1 MRTCLLLFERCCMKL
16 KSTLLSLAVAVAFTM
31 PIDAA
36 QYTVP
41 DGQPPVP
48 GADASIPDTAYQ
60 NYRYGEA
67 LNANASAI
75 ILARK
80 HIYEMLDKQVE
91 ENKRSVEQAERWKK
105 AHDKSMDISSHEST
119 VILLHEGDHR
129 AKMTVPI
136 VVTGSFY
143 KDAHQKNEVSSFAV
157 ESSVIAGLVSSS
169 ESFVD
174 DAVYKSAK
182 QKGTFNYPGIT
193 KGNWSIT
200 DKYLSENTP
209 LMMAAVTFDKQPN
222 HNYVA
227 VLGQINHPITTKVE
241 RTMANFVIPSL
252 QPIDDVDRTS
262 DAVTWGNVTYRL
274 PKGMQLQSEMKEGPH
289 AEGRVYEGSDMR
301 LVVTRGPIQRKD
313 HPMVAYPK
321 RVFNDIIYRSS
332 KLLLQNVPIQSAMV
346 LNNGVPTY
354 IMDQYN
360 PGKLSRILHLI
371 QDDEYSYVMVLSYK
385 DGKTKYNHLKLRN
398 MMEYL
403 EFKNANQLR
412 SKIEKKTKK

>member
-1 MRTCLLLFERCCMKL
+1 MKL

-48 GADASIPDTAYQ
+48 GADSSIPDTAYQ

-67 LNANASAI
+67 LNANASTI

-80 HIYEMLDKQVE
+80 HIYEMLDKQVK
-91 ENKRSVEQAERWKK
+91 ENKRSAENAERWKK
-105 AHDKSMDISSHEST
+105 SHDTYMDISSHEST

-136 VVTGSFY
+136 VVTRSFY
-143 KDAHQKNEVSSFAV
+143 KEAHKKNEASSFAA
-157 ESSVIAGLVSSS
+157 ESSVVAGLVSSS

-174 DAVYKSAK
+174 DGAYKSAK
-182 QKGTFNYPGIT
+182 QKGAFNYPGIT
-193 KGNWSIT
+193 KGYWSVT
-200 DKYLSENTP
+200 DTYSSDNTP

-227 VLGQINHPITTKVE
+227 VLGHKNHPITNQLE
-241 RTMANFVIPSL
+241 RAMANFVIPSL

-274 PKGMQLQSEMKEGPH
+274 PKGLKLKSETNNGPSLQ
-289 AEGRVYEGSDMR
+289 GRVYVGPGMD
-301 LVVTRGPIQRKD
+301 LVVTRGPVTSKSN
-313 HPMVAYPK
+313 PMLTYPNRILK
-321 RVFNDIIYRSS
+321 NFIHNPSI
-332 KLLLQNVPIQSAMV
+332 LLLQNVPIQSAMI

-354 IMDQYN
+354 LIDQYN
-360 PGKLSRILHLI
+360 PGKQSRIFHLI
-371 QDDEYSYVMVLSYK
+371 QDDEYDYFMVLSYNDEK
-385 DGKTKYNHLKLRN
+385 AKYNHMELRN

-403 EFKNANQLR
+403 DFKNAKELR
-412 SKIEKKTKK
+412 SKTEIKTKK

>member
-1 MRTCLLLFERCCMKL
+1 MKL
-16 KSTLLSLAVAVAFTM
+16 KSTLLSFAVAVAFTM

-41 DGQPPVP
+41 EGQPPVP
-48 GADASIPDTAYQ
+48 GADSSIPDTAYQ

-67 LNANASAI
+67 LNANASTI

-80 HIYEMLDKQVE
+80 HIYEMLDKQVK
-91 ENKRSVEQAERWKK
+91 ENKRSAENAERWKK
-105 AHDKSMDISSHEST
+105 SHDTYMDISSHEST
-119 VILLHEGDHR
+119 VILLHEGEHR

-136 VVTGSFY
+136 VVTRSFY
-143 KDAHQKNEVSSFAV
+143 KEAHKKNEASSFAA
-157 ESSVIAGLVSSS
+157 ESSVVAGLVSSS

-174 DAVYKSAK
+174 DGAYKSAK
-182 QKGTFNYPGIT
+182 QKGAFNYSGIT
-193 KGNWSIT
+193 KGYWSIT
-200 DKYLSENTP
+200 DKYYGENTP
-209 LMMAAVTFDKQPN
+209 LMLAAVTFDKQPN

-227 VLGQINHPITTKVE
+227 ALGHINHPITTKVE
-241 RTMANFVIPSL
+241 STMANFVIPSL
-252 QPIDDVDRTS
+252 QPIDDVDGTS

-289 AEGRVYEGSDMR
+289 AEGRVYVGPDMR
-301 LVVTRGPIQRKD
+301 LVVTRGLIQRKD

-321 RVFNDIIYRSS
+321 RVFKDLIYRSS

-371 QDDEYSYVMVLSYK
+371 QDNEYSYVMVLSYK
-385 DGKTKYNHLKLRN
+385 DDKAKYKHIELRN

-403 EFKNANQLR
+403 DFKNANQLR
-412 SKIEKKTKK
+412 SKIEKKLKK

>member
-1 MRTCLLLFERCCMKL
+1 M
-16 KSTLLSLAVAVAFTM
+16 AVAFTM

-41 DGQPPVP
+41 EGQPPVP

-75 ILARK
+75 ILAHK

-91 ENKRSVEQAERWKK
+91 ENKRSIEEAERWKK

-119 VILLHEGDHR
+119 VILLHEGEHR

-136 VVTGSFY
+136 GVTGSFY
-143 KDAHQKNEVSSFAV
+143 EESHKKDGIASFAG
-157 ESSVIAGLVSSS
+157 ENSAITGLVSSS

-174 DAVYKSAK
+174 DVAYKSAK
-182 QKGTFNYPGIT
+182 QKGAFNYPGIT
-193 KGNWSIT
+193 KGYWSIT
-200 DKYLSENTP
+200 DKYYGENTP
-209 LMMAAVTFDKQPN
+209 LMLAAVTFDKQPN

-227 VLGQINHPITTKVE
+227 ALGHINHPITTKVE
-241 RTMANFVIPSL
+241 STMANFVIPSL

-262 DAVTWGNVTYRL
+262 DAVTWGNITYRL

-289 AEGRVYEGSDMR
+289 AEGRVYVGPDMR

-321 RVFNDIIYRSS
+321 RVFNDILYRSS

-346 LNNGVPTY
+346 LNNGIPTY
-354 IMDQYN
+354 IMDQYK

-371 QDDEYSYVMVLSYK
+371 QDNEYSYVMVLTYK
-385 DGKTKYNHLKLRN
+385 DDKAKYNHLELRN

-403 EFKNANQLR
+403 DFKNANELR
-412 SKIEKKTKK
+412 SKIEKKLKK

>member
-1 MRTCLLLFERCCMKL
+1 MKL
-16 KSTLLSLAVAVAFTM
+16 KSILLSLAVAVAFTM

-41 DGQPPVP
+41 EGQPPVP
-48 GADASIPDTAYQ
+48 GADSSIPDNAYQ

-80 HIYEMLDKQVE
+80 HIYEMLDKQVQ
-91 ENKRSVEQAERWKK
+91 ENKRNVEDAERWKK

-119 VILLHEGDHR
+119 VILLHEGEHR

-136 VVTGSFY
+136 GVTGSFY
-143 KDAHQKNEVSSFAV
+143 KESHKKDGIASFAG
-157 ESSVIAGLVSSS
+157 ENSAITGLVSFS

-174 DAVYKSAK
+174 DAAYKSAK
-182 QKGTFNYPGIT
+182 QKGAFNYPGIT
-193 KGNWSIT
+193 KGYWSIT
-200 DKYLSENTP
+200 DKYYGENTP
-209 LMMAAVTFDKQPN
+209 LMLAAVTFDKQPN

-227 VLGQINHPITTKVE
+227 ALGHINHPITTKVE
-241 RTMANFVIPSL
+241 STMANFVIPSL
-252 QPIDDVDRTS
+252 QPIDDVDGTS

-289 AEGRVYEGSDMR
+289 AEGRVYVGPDMR
-301 LVVTRGPIQRKD
+301 LVVTRGPIQIKD

-321 RVFNDIIYRSS
+321 RVFKDLIYRSS

-371 QDDEYSYVMVLSYK
+371 QDNEYSYVMVLSYK

-403 EFKNANQLR
+403 DFKNANQLR
-412 SKIEKKTKK
+412 SKIEKKLKK

>member
-1 MRTCLLLFERCCMKL
+1 MKL
-16 KSTLLSLAVAVAFTM
+16 KSFLLSLAVAVAFTM

-48 GADASIPDTAYQ
+48 GADSSIPDTAYQ

-67 LNANASAI
+67 LNANASTI

-80 HIYEMLDKQVE
+80 HIYEMLDKQVK
-91 ENKRSVEQAERWKK
+91 ENKRSAENAERWKK
-105 AHDKSMDISSHEST
+105 SHDTYMDISSHEST

-136 VVTGSFY
+136 VVTRSFY
-143 KDAHQKNEVSSFAV
+143 KEAHKKNEASSFAA
-157 ESSVIAGLVSSS
+157 ESSVVAGLVSSS

-174 DAVYKSAK
+174 DGAYKSAK
-182 QKGTFNYPGIT
+182 QKGAFNYPGIT
-193 KGNWSIT
+193 KGYWSVT
-200 DKYLSENTP
+200 DTYSSDNTP

-227 VLGQINHPITTKVE
+227 VLGHKNHPITNQLE
-241 RTMANFVIPSL
+241 RAMANFVIPSL

-274 PKGMQLQSEMKEGPH
+274 PKGLKLKSETNNGPSLQ
-289 AEGRVYEGSDMR
+289 GRVYVGPGMD
-301 LVVTRGPIQRKD
+301 LVVTRGPVTSKSN
-313 HPMVAYPK
+313 PMLTYPNRILK
-321 RVFNDIIYRSS
+321 NFIHNPST
-332 KLLLQNVPIQSAMV
+332 LLLQNVPIQSAMI

-354 IMDQYN
+354 LIDQYN
-360 PGKLSRILHLI
+360 PGKQSRIFHLI
-371 QDDEYSYVMVLSYK
+371 QDDEYDYFMVLSYNDEK
-385 DGKTKYNHLKLRN
+385 AKYNHMELRN

-403 EFKNANQLR
+403 DFKNAKELR
-412 SKIEKKTKK
+412 SKTEIKTKK

>member
-1 MRTCLLLFERCCMKL
+1 MKL

-48 GADASIPDTAYQ
+48 GADASIPDNAYQ

-91 ENKRSVEQAERWKK
+91 ENKRSIEEAERWKK

-119 VILLHEGDHR
+119 VILLHEGEHR

-136 VVTGSFY
+136 VVTRSFY
-143 KDAHQKNEVSSFAV
+143 KDAHQKNEVSSFAA
-157 ESSVIAGLVSSS
+157 ESSVVAGLVSSS

-182 QKGTFNYPGIT
+182 QKGAFNYPGIT

-227 VLGQINHPITTKVE
+227 VLGHINHPITTKVE
-241 RTMANFVIPSL
+241 RAMANFVIPSL
-252 QPIDDVDRTS
+252 QPIDDVDHTS

-274 PKGMQLQSEMKEGPH
+274 PKGMQLQSEMKEGLH
-289 AEGRVYEGSDMR
+289 TEGRVYEGPKMR

-321 RVFNDIIYRSS
+321 RVFNDILYRSS

-346 LNNGVPTY
+346 LNNGIPTY

-371 QDDEYSYVMVLSYK
+371 QDDEYSCVMVLTYK
-385 DGKTKYNHLKLRN
+385 DDKAKYNHLELRN

-403 EFKNANQLR
+403 DFKNANELR

>member
-1 MRTCLLLFERCCMKL
+1 MKL

-41 DGQPPVP
+41 EGQPPVP
-48 GADASIPDTAYQ
+48 GADSSIPDTAYQ

-67 LNANASAI
+67 LNANASTI

-80 HIYEMLDKQVE
+80 HIYEMLDKQVK
-91 ENKRSVEQAERWKK
+91 ENKRSAENAERWKK
-105 AHDKSMDISSHEST
+105 SHDTYMDISSHEST

-136 VVTGSFY
+136 VVTRSFY
-143 KDAHQKNEVSSFAV
+143 KEAHKKNEASSFAA
-157 ESSVIAGLVSSS
+157 ESSVVAGLVSSS

-174 DAVYKSAK
+174 DGAYKSAK
-182 QKGTFNYPGIT
+182 QKGAFNYPGIT
-193 KGNWSIT
+193 KGYWSVT
-200 DKYLSENTP
+200 DTYSSDNTP

-227 VLGQINHPITTKVE
+227 VLGHKNHPITNQLE
-241 RTMANFVIPSL
+241 RAMANFVIPSL

-274 PKGMQLQSEMKEGPH
+274 PKGLKLKLETNNGPSLQ
-289 AEGRVYEGSDMR
+289 GRVYVGPGMD
-301 LVVTRGPIQRKD
+301 LVVTRGPVTSKSN
-313 HPMVAYPK
+313 PMLTYPNRILK
-321 RVFNDIIYRSS
+321 NFIHNPST
-332 KLLLQNVPIQSAMV
+332 LLLQNVPIQSAMI

-354 IMDQYN
+354 LIDQYN
-360 PGKLSRILHLI
+360 PGKQSRIFHLI
-371 QDDEYSYVMVLSYK
+371 QDDEYDYFMVLSYNDEK
-385 DGKTKYNHLKLRN
+385 AKYNHMELRN

-403 EFKNANQLR
+403 DFKNAKELR
-412 SKIEKKTKK
+412 SKTEIKTKK

>member
-1 MRTCLLLFERCCMKL
+1 MKL

-41 DGQPPVP
+41 EGQPPVP
-48 GADASIPDTAYQ
+48 GADSSIPDTAYQ

-67 LNANASAI
+67 LNANVSTI

-80 HIYEMLDKQVE
+80 HIYEMLDKQVK
-91 ENKRSVEQAERWKK
+91 ENKRSAENAERWKK
-105 AHDKSMDISSHEST
+105 SHDTYMDISSHEST

-136 VVTGSFY
+136 VVTRSFY
-143 KDAHQKNEVSSFAV
+143 KEAHKKNEASSFAA
-157 ESSVIAGLVSSS
+157 ESSVVAGLVSSS

-174 DAVYKSAK
+174 DGAYKSAK
-182 QKGTFNYPGIT
+182 QKGAFNYPGIT
-193 KGNWSIT
+193 KGYWSVT
-200 DKYLSENTP
+200 DTYSSDNTP

-227 VLGQINHPITTKVE
+227 VLGHKNHPITNQLE
-241 RTMANFVIPSL
+241 RAMANFVIPSL

-274 PKGMQLQSEMKEGPH
+274 PKGLKLKSETNNGPSLQ
-289 AEGRVYEGSDMR
+289 GRVYVGPGMD
-301 LVVTRGPIQRKD
+301 LVVTRGPVTSKSN
-313 HPMVAYPK
+313 PMLTYPNRILK
-321 RVFNDIIYRSS
+321 NFIHNPST
-332 KLLLQNVPIQSAMV
+332 LLLQNVPIQSAMI

-354 IMDQYN
+354 LIDQYN
-360 PGKLSRILHLI
+360 PGKQSRIFHLI
-371 QDDEYSYVMVLSYK
+371 QDDEYDYFMVLSYNDEK
-385 DGKTKYNHLKLRN
+385 AKYNHMELRN

-403 EFKNANQLR
+403 DFKNAKELR
-412 SKIEKKTKK
+412 SKTEIKTKK

>member
-1 MRTCLLLFERCCMKL
+1 MKL
-16 KSTLLSLAVAVAFTM
+16 KSALLSLAVVVAFTM

-41 DGQPPVP
+41 EGQPPVP

-67 LNANASAI
+67 LNANASTI

-80 HIYEMLDKQVE
+80 HIYEMLDKQVK
-91 ENKRSVEQAERWKK
+91 ENKRSAENAERWKK
-105 AHDKSMDISSHEST
+105 SHDTYMDISSHEST

-136 VVTGSFY
+136 VVTRSFY
-143 KDAHQKNEVSSFAV
+143 KEAHKKNEASSFAA
-157 ESSVIAGLVSSS
+157 ESSVVAGLVSSS

-174 DAVYKSAK
+174 DGAYKSAK
-182 QKGTFNYPGIT
+182 QKGAFNYPGIT
-193 KGNWSIT
+193 KGYWSVT
-200 DKYLSENTP
+200 DTYSSDNTP

-227 VLGQINHPITTKVE
+227 VLGHKNHPITNQLE
-241 RTMANFVIPSL
+241 RAMANFVIPSL

-274 PKGMQLQSEMKEGPH
+274 PKGLKLKSETNNGPSLQ
-289 AEGRVYEGSDMR
+289 GRVYVGPGMD
-301 LVVTRGPIQRKD
+301 LVVTRGPVTSKSN
-313 HPMVAYPK
+313 PMLTYPNRILK
-321 RVFNDIIYRSS
+321 NFIHNPST
-332 KLLLQNVPIQSAMV
+332 LLLQNVPIQSAMI

-354 IMDQYN
+354 LIDQYN
-360 PGKLSRILHLI
+360 PGKQSRIFHLI
-371 QDDEYSYVMVLSYK
+371 QDDEYDYFMVLSYNDEK
-385 DGKTKYNHLKLRN
+385 AKYNHMELRN

-403 EFKNANQLR
+403 DFKNAKELR
-412 SKIEKKTKK
+412 SKTEIKTKK

>member
-1 MRTCLLLFERCCMKL
+1 MKL
-16 KSTLLSLAVAVAFTM
+16 KSILLSLAVAVAFTM

-41 DGQPPVP
+41 EGQPPVP

-67 LNANASAI
+67 LNANASTI

-80 HIYEMLDKQVE
+80 HIYEMLDKQVK
-91 ENKRSVEQAERWKK
+91 ENKRSAENAERWKK
-105 AHDKSMDISSHEST
+105 SHDTYMDISSHEST

-136 VVTGSFY
+136 VVTRSFY
-143 KDAHQKNEVSSFAV
+143 KEAHKKNEASSFAA
-157 ESSVIAGLVSSS
+157 ESSVVAGLVSSS

-174 DAVYKSAK
+174 DGAYKSAK
-182 QKGTFNYPGIT
+182 QKGAFNYPGIT
-193 KGNWSIT
+193 KGYWSVT
-200 DKYLSENTP
+200 DTYSSDNTP

-227 VLGQINHPITTKVE
+227 VLGHKNHPITNQLE
-241 RTMANFVIPSL
+241 RAMANFVIPSL

-274 PKGMQLQSEMKEGPH
+274 PKGLKLKSETNNGPSLQ
-289 AEGRVYEGSDMR
+289 GRVYVGPGMD
-301 LVVTRGPIQRKD
+301 LVVTRGPVTSKSN
-313 HPMVAYPK
+313 PMLTYPNRILK
-321 RVFNDIIYRSS
+321 NFIHNPST
-332 KLLLQNVPIQSAMV
+332 LLLQNVPIQSAMI

-354 IMDQYN
+354 LIDQYN
-360 PGKLSRILHLI
+360 PGKQSRIFHLI
-371 QDDEYSYVMVLSYK
+371 QDDEYDYFMVLSYNDEK
-385 DGKTKYNHLKLRN
+385 AKYNHMELRN

-403 EFKNANQLR
+403 DFKNAKELR
-412 SKIEKKTKK
+412 SKTEIKTKK

>member
-1 MRTCLLLFERCCMKL
+1 MKL

-41 DGQPPVP
+41 EGQPSVP

-67 LNANASAI
+67 LNANASTI

-80 HIYEMLDKQVE
+80 HIYEMLDKQVK
-91 ENKRSVEQAERWKK
+91 ENKRSAENAERWKK
-105 AHDKSMDISSHEST
+105 SHDTYMDISSHEST

-136 VVTGSFY
+136 VVTRSFY
-143 KDAHQKNEVSSFAV
+143 KEAHKKNEASSFAA
-157 ESSVIAGLVSSS
+157 ESSVVAGLVSSS

-174 DAVYKSAK
+174 DGAYKSAK
-182 QKGTFNYPGIT
+182 QKGAFNYPGIT
-193 KGNWSIT
+193 KGYWSVT
-200 DKYLSENTP
+200 DTYSSDNTP

-227 VLGQINHPITTKVE
+227 VLGHKNHPITNQLE
-241 RTMANFVIPSL
+241 RAMANFVIPSL

-274 PKGMQLQSEMKEGPH
+274 PKGLKLKSETNNGPSLQ
-289 AEGRVYEGSDMR
+289 GRVYVGPGMD
-301 LVVTRGPIQRKD
+301 LVVTRGPVTSKSN
-313 HPMVAYPK
+313 PMLTYPNRILK
-321 RVFNDIIYRSS
+321 NFIHNPST
-332 KLLLQNVPIQSAMV
+332 LLLQNVPIQSAMI

-354 IMDQYN
+354 LIDQYN
-360 PGKLSRILHLI
+360 PGKQSRIFHLI
-371 QDDEYSYVMVLSYK
+371 QDDEYDYFMVLSYNDEK
-385 DGKTKYNHLKLRN
+385 AKYNHMELRN

-403 EFKNANQLR
+403 DFKNAKELR
-412 SKIEKKTKK
+412 SKTEIKTKK

>member
-1 MRTCLLLFERCCMKL
+1 MKL

-41 DGQPPVP
+41 EGQPPVP
-48 GADASIPDTAYQ
+48 GADSRIPDNAYQ

-67 LNANASAI
+67 LNANASTI

-80 HIYEMLDKQVE
+80 HIYEMLDKQVK
-91 ENKRSVEQAERWKK
+91 ENKRSAENAERWKK
-105 AHDKSMDISSHEST
+105 SHDTYMDISSHEST

-136 VVTGSFY
+136 VVTRSFY
-143 KDAHQKNEVSSFAV
+143 KEAHKKNEASSFAA
-157 ESSVIAGLVSSS
+157 ESSVVAGLVSSS

-174 DAVYKSAK
+174 DGAYKSAK
-182 QKGTFNYPGIT
+182 QKGAFNYPGIT
-193 KGNWSIT
+193 KGYWSVT
-200 DKYLSENTP
+200 DTYSSDNTP

-227 VLGQINHPITTKVE
+227 VLGHKNHPITNQLE
-241 RTMANFVIPSL
+241 RAMANFVIPSL

-274 PKGMQLQSEMKEGPH
+274 PKGLKLKSETNNGPSLQ
-289 AEGRVYEGSDMR
+289 GRVYVGPGMD
-301 LVVTRGPIQRKD
+301 LVVTRGPVTSKSN
-313 HPMVAYPK
+313 PMLTYPNRILK
-321 RVFNDIIYRSS
+321 NFIHNPST
-332 KLLLQNVPIQSAMV
+332 LLLQNVPIQSAMI

-354 IMDQYN
+354 LIDQYN
-360 PGKLSRILHLI
+360 PGKQSRIFHLI
-371 QDDEYSYVMVLSYK
+371 QDDEYDYFMVLSYNDEK
-385 DGKTKYNHLKLRN
+385 AKYNHMELRN

-403 EFKNANQLR
+403 DFKNAKELR
-412 SKIEKKTKK
+412 SKTEIKTKK

>member
-1 MRTCLLLFERCCMKL
+1 MKL

-41 DGQPPVP
+41 EGQPPVP

-60 NYRYGEA
+60 NYRYDTA

-241 RTMANFVIPSL
+241 STMANFVIPSL

-274 PKGMQLQSEMKEGPH
+274 PKGVQLQSEMKEGPH

-385 DGKTKYNHLKLRN
+385 DDKTKYNHLKLRN

-403 EFKNANQLR
+403 DFKNANQLR
-412 SKIEKKTKK
+412 SKIEKKLKK

>member
-1 MRTCLLLFERCCMKL
+1 MKL

-41 DGQPPVP
+41 EGQPPVP
-48 GADASIPDTAYQ
+48 GADSSIPDTAYQ

-67 LNANASAI
+67 LNANASTI

-80 HIYEMLDKQVE
+80 HIYEMLDKQVK
-91 ENKRSVEQAERWKK
+91 ENKRSAENAERWKK
-105 AHDKSMDISSHEST
+105 SHDTYMDISSHEST

-157 ESSVIAGLVSSS
+157 ESSVIIGLVSSS

-174 DAVYKSAK
+174 DTVYKSAK
-182 QKGTFNYPGIT
+182 QKGAFNYSGIT

-200 DKYLSENTP
+200 DKYFSENTP

-227 VLGQINHPITTKVE
+227 VLGHINHPITTKVE
-241 RTMANFVIPSL
+241 STMANFVIPSL

-274 PKGMQLQSEMKEGPH
+274 PKGLKLKSETNNGPSLQ
-289 AEGRVYEGSDMR
+289 GRVYVGPGMD
-301 LVVTRGPIQRKD
+301 LVVTRGPVTSKSN
-313 HPMVAYPK
+313 PMLTYPNRILK
-321 RVFNDIIYRSS
+321 NFIHNPST
-332 KLLLQNVPIQSAMV
+332 LLLQNVPIQSAMI

-354 IMDQYN
+354 LIDQYN
-360 PGKLSRILHLI
+360 PGKQSRIFHLI
-371 QDDEYSYVMVLSYK
+371 QDDEYDYFMVLSYNDEK
-385 DGKTKYNHLKLRN
+385 AKYNHMELRN

-403 EFKNANQLR
+403 DFKNAKELR
-412 SKIEKKTKK
+412 SKTEIKTKK

>member
-1 MRTCLLLFERCCMKL
+1 MKL

-48 GADASIPDTAYQ
+48 GADSSIPDNAYQ

-67 LNANASAI
+67 LNANASTI

-80 HIYEMLDKQVE
+80 HIYEMLDKQVK
-91 ENKRSVEQAERWKK
+91 ENKRSAENAERWKK
-105 AHDKSMDISSHEST
+105 SHDTYMDISSHEST

-136 VVTGSFY
+136 VVTRSFY
-143 KDAHQKNEVSSFAV
+143 KEAHKKNEASSFAA
-157 ESSVIAGLVSSS
+157 ESSVVAGLVSSS

-174 DAVYKSAK
+174 DGAYKSAK
-182 QKGTFNYPGIT
+182 QKGAFNYPGIT
-193 KGNWSIT
+193 KGYWSVT
-200 DKYLSENTP
+200 DTYSSDNTP

-227 VLGQINHPITTKVE
+227 VLGHKNHPITNQLE
-241 RTMANFVIPSL
+241 RAMANFVIPSL

-274 PKGMQLQSEMKEGPH
+274 PKGLKLKSETNNGPSLQ
-289 AEGRVYEGSDMR
+289 GRVYVGPGMD
-301 LVVTRGPIQRKD
+301 LVVTRGPVTSKSN
-313 HPMVAYPK
+313 PMLTYPNRILK
-321 RVFNDIIYRSS
+321 NFIHNPST
-332 KLLLQNVPIQSAMV
+332 LLLQNVPIQSAMI

-354 IMDQYN
+354 LIDQYN
-360 PGKLSRILHLI
+360 PGKQSRIFHLI
-371 QDDEYSYVMVLSYK
+371 QDDEYDYFMVLSYNDEK
-385 DGKTKYNHLKLRN
+385 AKYNHMELRN

-403 EFKNANQLR
+403 DFKNAKELR
-412 SKIEKKTKK
+412 SKTEIKTKK

>member
-1 MRTCLLLFERCCMKL
+1 MKL
-16 KSTLLSLAVAVAFTM
+16 KSILLSLAVAVAFTM

-41 DGQPPVP
+41 EGQPPVP
-48 GADASIPDTAYQ
+48 GADSSIPDTAYQ

-67 LNANASAI
+67 LNANASTI

-80 HIYEMLDKQVE
+80 HIYEMLDKQVK
-91 ENKRSVEQAERWKK
+91 ENKRSAENAERWKK
-105 AHDKSMDISSHEST
+105 SHDTYMDISSHEST

-136 VVTGSFY
+136 VVTRSFY
-143 KDAHQKNEVSSFAV
+143 KEAHKKNEASSFAA
-157 ESSVIAGLVSSS
+157 ESSVVAGLVSSS

-174 DAVYKSAK
+174 DGAYKSAK
-182 QKGTFNYPGIT
+182 QKGAFNYPGIT
-193 KGNWSIT
+193 KGYWSVT
-200 DKYLSENTP
+200 DTYSSDNTP

-227 VLGQINHPITTKVE
+227 VLGHKNHPITNQLE
-241 RTMANFVIPSL
+241 RAMANFVIPSL

-274 PKGMQLQSEMKEGPH
+274 PKGLKLKSETNNGPSLQ
-289 AEGRVYEGSDMR
+289 GRVYVGPGMD
-301 LVVTRGPIQRKD
+301 LVVTRGPVTSKSN
-313 HPMVAYPK
+313 PMLTYPNRILK
-321 RVFNDIIYRSS
+321 NFIHNPST
-332 KLLLQNVPIQSAMV
+332 LLLQSVPIQSAMI

-354 IMDQYN
+354 LIDQYN
-360 PGKLSRILHLI
+360 PGKQSRIFHLI
-371 QDDEYSYVMVLSYK
+371 QDDEYDYFMVLSYNDEK
-385 DGKTKYNHLKLRN
+385 AKYNHMELRN

-403 EFKNANQLR
+403 DFKDAKELR
-412 SKIEKKTKK
+412 SKTEIKTKK

>member
-1 MRTCLLLFERCCMKL
+1 MKL

-48 GADASIPDTAYQ
+48 GADSSIPDTAYQ

-67 LNANASAI
+67 LNANASTI

-80 HIYEMLDKQVE
+80 HIYEMLDKQVK
-91 ENKRSVEQAERWKK
+91 ENKRSAENAERWKK
-105 AHDKSMDISSHEST
+105 SHDTYMDISSHEST

-136 VVTGSFY
+136 VVTRSFY
-143 KDAHQKNEVSSFAV
+143 KEAHKKNEASSFAD
-157 ESSVIAGLVSSS
+157 ESSVVAGLVSSS

-174 DAVYKSAK
+174 DGAYKSAK
-182 QKGTFNYPGIT
+182 QKGAFNYPGIT
-193 KGNWSIT
+193 KGYWSVT
-200 DKYLSENTP
+200 DTYSSDNTP

-227 VLGQINHPITTKVE
+227 VLGHKNHPITNQLE
-241 RTMANFVIPSL
+241 RAMANFVIPSL

-274 PKGMQLQSEMKEGPH
+274 PKGLKLKSETNNGPSLQ
-289 AEGRVYEGSDMR
+289 GRVYVGPGMD
-301 LVVTRGPIQRKD
+301 LVVTRGPVTSKSN
-313 HPMVAYPK
+313 PMLTYPNRILK
-321 RVFNDIIYRSS
+321 NFIHNPST
-332 KLLLQNVPIQSAMV
+332 LLLQNVPIQSAMI

-354 IMDQYN
+354 LIDQYN
-360 PGKLSRILHLI
+360 PGKQSRIFHLI
-371 QDDEYSYVMVLSYK
+371 QDDEYDYFMVLSYNDEK
-385 DGKTKYNHLKLRN
+385 AKYNHMELRN

-403 EFKNANQLR
+403 DFKNAKELR
-412 SKIEKKTKK
+412 SKTEIKTKK

>member
-1 MRTCLLLFERCCMKL
+1 MKL
-16 KSTLLSLAVAVAFTM
+16 KSILLSLAVAVAFTM

-41 DGQPPVP
+41 EGQPPVP
-48 GADASIPDTAYQ
+48 GADSSIPDNAYQ

-67 LNANASAI
+67 LNANASTI

-80 HIYEMLDKQVE
+80 HIYEMLDKQVK
-91 ENKRSVEQAERWKK
+91 ENKRSAENAERWKK
-105 AHDKSMDISSHEST
+105 SHDTYMDRSSHEST

-136 VVTGSFY
+136 VVTRSFY
-143 KDAHQKNEVSSFAV
+143 KEAHKKNEVSSFAA
-157 ESSVIAGLVSSS
+157 ESSVVAGLVSSS

-174 DAVYKSAK
+174 DGAYKSAK
-182 QKGTFNYPGIT
+182 QKGAFNYPGIT
-193 KGNWSIT
+193 KGYWSVT
-200 DKYLSENTP
+200 DTYSSDNTP

-227 VLGQINHPITTKVE
+227 VLGHKNHPITNKVE

-252 QPIDDVDRTS
+252 QPIDNLDHIS

-274 PKGMQLQSEMKEGPH
+274 PKGLQLKSEPKDGPNT
-289 AEGRVYEGSDMR
+289 EGRVYVGPSMI
-301 LVVTRGPIQRKD
+301 LVVTRAPITSKD
-313 HPMVAYPK
+313 NPMVAYPK
-321 RVFNDIIYRSS
+321 RVFKHFIHKPS

-403 EFKNANQLR
+403 DFKNANQLR
-412 SKIEKKTKK
+412 IKIEKKLKK

>member
-1 MRTCLLLFERCCMKL
+1 MKL

-41 DGQPPVP
+41 EGQPPVP
-48 GADASIPDTAYQ
+48 GADSSIPDNAYQ

-67 LNANASAI
+67 LNANASTI

-80 HIYEMLDKQVE
+80 HIYEMLDKQVK
-91 ENKRSVEQAERWKK
+91 ENKRSAENAERWKK
-105 AHDKSMDISSHEST
+105 SHDTYMDISSHEST

-136 VVTGSFY
+136 VVTRSFY
-143 KDAHQKNEVSSFAV
+143 KEAHKKNEASSFAA
-157 ESSVIAGLVSSS
+157 ESSVVAGLVSSS

-174 DAVYKSAK
+174 DGAYKSAK
-182 QKGTFNYPGIT
+182 QKGAFNYPGIT
-193 KGNWSIT
+193 KGYWSVT
-200 DKYLSENTP
+200 DTYSSDNTP

-227 VLGQINHPITTKVE
+227 VLGHKNHPITNQLE
-241 RTMANFVIPSL
+241 RAMANFVIPSL

-274 PKGMQLQSEMKEGPH
+274 PKGLKLKLETNNGPSLQ
-289 AEGRVYEGSDMR
+289 GRVYVGPGMD
-301 LVVTRGPIQRKD
+301 LVVTRGPVTSKSN
-313 HPMVAYPK
+313 PMLTYPNRILK
-321 RVFNDIIYRSS
+321 NFIHNPST
-332 KLLLQNVPIQSAMV
+332 LLLQNVPIQSAMI

-354 IMDQYN
+354 LIDQYN
-360 PGKLSRILHLI
+360 PGKQSRIFHLI
-371 QDDEYSYVMVLSYK
+371 QDDEYDYFMVLSYNDEK
-385 DGKTKYNHLKLRN
+385 AKYNHMELRN

-403 EFKNANQLR
+403 DFKNAKELR
-412 SKIEKKTKK
+412 SKTEIKTKK

>member
-1 MRTCLLLFERCCMKL
+1 M
-16 KSTLLSLAVAVAFTM
+16 SLAVAVAFTM

-41 DGQPPVP
+41 EGQPPVP
-48 GADASIPDTAYQ
+48 GADSSIPDTAYQ

-67 LNANASAI
+67 LNANASTI

-80 HIYEMLDKQVE
+80 HIYEMLDKQVK
-91 ENKRSVEQAERWKK
+91 ENKRSAENAERWKK
-105 AHDKSMDISSHEST
+105 SHDTYMDISSHEST

-136 VVTGSFY
+136 VVTRSFY
-143 KDAHQKNEVSSFAV
+143 KEAHKKNEASSFAA
-157 ESSVIAGLVSSS
+157 ESSVVAGLVSSS

-174 DAVYKSAK
+174 DGAYKSAK
-182 QKGTFNYPGIT
+182 QKGAFNYPGIT
-193 KGNWSIT
+193 KGYWSVT
-200 DKYLSENTP
+200 DTYSSDNTP

-227 VLGQINHPITTKVE
+227 VLGHKNHPITNQLE
-241 RTMANFVIPSL
+241 RAMANFVIPSL

-262 DAVTWGNVTYRL
+262 DAVTWGNITYRL

-289 AEGRVYEGSDMR
+289 VEGRVYEGPDMR

-385 DGKTKYNHLKLRN
+385 DGKTKYNHLELRN

-403 EFKNANQLR
+403 DFKNANQLR
-412 SKIEKKTKK
+412 SKIEKKLKK

>member
-1 MRTCLLLFERCCMKL
+1 MKL

-41 DGQPPVP
+41 EGQPPVP
-48 GADASIPDTAYQ
+48 GADSSIPDTAYQ

-67 LNANASAI
+67 LNANASTI

-80 HIYEMLDKQVE
+80 HIYEMLDKQVK
-91 ENKRSVEQAERWKK
+91 ENKRSAENAERWKK
-105 AHDKSMDISSHEST
+105 SHDTYMDISSHEST

-136 VVTGSFY
+136 VVTRSFY
-143 KDAHQKNEVSSFAV
+143 KEAHKKNEASSFAA
-157 ESSVIAGLVSSS
+157 ESSVVAGLVSSS

-174 DAVYKSAK
+174 DGAYKSAK
-182 QKGTFNYPGIT
+182 QKGAFNYPGIT
-193 KGNWSIT
+193 KGYWSVT
-200 DKYLSENTP
+200 DTYSSDNTP

-227 VLGQINHPITTKVE
+227 VLGHKNHPITNQLE
-241 RTMANFVIPSL
+241 RAMANFVIPSL

-274 PKGMQLQSEMKEGPH
+274 PKGLKLKSETNNGPSLQ
-289 AEGRVYEGSDMR
+289 GRVYVGPGMD
-301 LVVTRGPIQRKD
+301 LVVTRGPVTSKSN
-313 HPMVAYPK
+313 PMLIYPNRILK
-321 RVFNDIIYRSS
+321 NFIHNPST
-332 KLLLQNVPIQSAMV
+332 LLLQNVPIQSAMI

-354 IMDQYN
+354 LIDQYN
-360 PGKLSRILHLI
+360 PGKQSRIFHLI
-371 QDDEYSYVMVLSYK
+371 QDDEYDYFMVLSYNDEK
-385 DGKTKYNHLKLRN
+385 AKYNHMELRN

-403 EFKNANQLR
+403 DFKNAKELR
-412 SKIEKKTKK
+412 SKTEIKTKK

>member
-1 MRTCLLLFERCCMKL
+1 MKL
-16 KSTLLSLAVAVAFTM
+16 KSTLLSLAVTVAFTM

-41 DGQPPVP
+41 EGQPPVP

-67 LNANASAI
+67 LNANASTI

-80 HIYEMLDKQVE
+80 HIYEMLDKQVK
-91 ENKRSVEQAERWKK
+91 ENKRSAENAERWKK
-105 AHDKSMDISSHEST
+105 SHDTYMDISSHEST

-136 VVTGSFY
+136 VVTRSFY
-143 KDAHQKNEVSSFAV
+143 KEAHKKNEASSFAA
-157 ESSVIAGLVSSS
+157 ESSVVAGLVSSS

-174 DAVYKSAK
+174 DGAYKSAK
-182 QKGTFNYPGIT
+182 QKGAFNYPGIT
-193 KGNWSIT
+193 KGYWSVT
-200 DKYLSENTP
+200 DTYSSDNTP

-227 VLGQINHPITTKVE
+227 VLGHKNHPITNQLE
-241 RTMANFVIPSL
+241 RAMANFVIPSL

-274 PKGMQLQSEMKEGPH
+274 PKGLKLKSETNNGPSLQ
-289 AEGRVYEGSDMR
+289 GRVYVGPGMD
-301 LVVTRGPIQRKD
+301 LVVTRGPVTSKSN
-313 HPMVAYPK
+313 PMLTYPNRILK
-321 RVFNDIIYRSS
+321 NFIHNPST
-332 KLLLQNVPIQSAMV
+332 LLLQNVPIQSAMI

-354 IMDQYN
+354 LIDQYN
-360 PGKLSRILHLI
+360 PGKQSRIFHLI
-371 QDDEYSYVMVLSYK
+371 QDDEYDYFMVLSYNDEK
-385 DGKTKYNHLKLRN
+385 AKYNHMELRN
-398 MMEYL
+398 MIEYL
-403 EFKNANQLR
+403 DFKNAKELR
-412 SKIEKKTKK
+412 SKTEIKTKK

>member
-1 MRTCLLLFERCCMKL
+1 MKL

-41 DGQPPVP
+41 QGQPPVP
-48 GADASIPDTAYQ
+48 GADSSIPDTAYQ

-67 LNANASAI
+67 LNANASTI

-80 HIYEMLDKQVE
+80 HIYEMLDKQVK
-91 ENKRSVEQAERWKK
+91 ENKRSAENAERWKK
-105 AHDKSMDISSHEST
+105 SHDTYMDISSHEST

-136 VVTGSFY
+136 VVTRSFY
-143 KDAHQKNEVSSFAV
+143 KEAHKKNEASSFAA
-157 ESSVIAGLVSSS
+157 ESSVVAGLVSSS

-174 DAVYKSAK
+174 DGAYKSAK
-182 QKGTFNYPGIT
+182 QKGAFNYPGIT
-193 KGNWSIT
+193 KGYWSVT
-200 DKYLSENTP
+200 DTYSSDNTP

-227 VLGQINHPITTKVE
+227 VLGHKNHPITNQLE
-241 RTMANFVIPSL
+241 RAMANFVIPSL

-274 PKGMQLQSEMKEGPH
+274 PKGLKLKSETNNGPSLQ
-289 AEGRVYEGSDMR
+289 GRVYVGPGMD
-301 LVVTRGPIQRKD
+301 LVVTRGPVTSKSN
-313 HPMVAYPK
+313 PMLTYPNRILK
-321 RVFNDIIYRSS
+321 NFIHNPST
-332 KLLLQNVPIQSAMV
+332 LLLQNVPIQSAMI

-354 IMDQYN
+354 LIDQYN
-360 PGKLSRILHLI
+360 PGKQSRIFHLI
-371 QDDEYSYVMVLSYK
+371 QDDEYDYFMVLSYNDEK
-385 DGKTKYNHLKLRN
+385 AKYNHMELRN

-403 EFKNANQLR
+403 DFKNAKELR
-412 SKIEKKTKK
+412 SKTEIKTKK

>member
-1 MRTCLLLFERCCMKL
+1 MKL
-16 KSTLLSLAVAVAFTM
+16 KSILLSLAVTVAFTM

-41 DGQPPVP
+41 EGQPPVP
-48 GADASIPDTAYQ
+48 GADSSIPDTAYQ

-67 LNANASAI
+67 LNANASTI

-80 HIYEMLDKQVE
+80 HIYEMLDKQVK
-91 ENKRSVEQAERWKK
+91 ENKRSAENAERWKK
-105 AHDKSMDISSHEST
+105 SHDTYMDISSHEST

-136 VVTGSFY
+136 VVTRSFY
-143 KDAHQKNEVSSFAV
+143 KEAHKKNEASSFAA
-157 ESSVIAGLVSSS
+157 ESSVVAGLVSSS

-174 DAVYKSAK
+174 DGAYKSAK
-182 QKGTFNYPGIT
+182 QKGAFNYPGIT
-193 KGNWSIT
+193 KGYWSVT
-200 DKYLSENTP
+200 DTYSSDNTP

-227 VLGQINHPITTKVE
+227 VLGHKNHPITNQLE
-241 RTMANFVIPSL
+241 RAMANFVIPSL

-274 PKGMQLQSEMKEGPH
+274 PKGLKLKSETNNGPSLQ
-289 AEGRVYEGSDMR
+289 GRVYVGPGMD
-301 LVVTRGPIQRKD
+301 LVVTRGPVTSKSN
-313 HPMVAYPK
+313 PMLTYPNRILK
-321 RVFNDIIYRSS
+321 NFIHNPST
-332 KLLLQNVPIQSAMV
+332 LLLQNVPIQSAMI

-354 IMDQYN
+354 LIDQYN
-360 PGKLSRILHLI
+360 PGKQSRIFHLI
-371 QDDEYSYVMVLSYK
+371 QDDEYDYFMVLSYNDEK
-385 DGKTKYNHLKLRN
+385 AKYNHMELRN

-403 EFKNANQLR
+403 DFKNAKELR
-412 SKIEKKTKK
+412 SKTEIKTKK

>member
-1 MRTCLLLFERCCMKL
+1 MKL

-41 DGQPPVP
+41 EGQPPVP
-48 GADASIPDTAYQ
+48 GADSSIPDTAYQ

-67 LNANASAI
+67 LNANASTI

-80 HIYEMLDKQVE
+80 HIYEMLDKQVK
-91 ENKRSVEQAERWKK
+91 ENKRSAENAERWKK
-105 AHDKSMDISSHEST
+105 SHDTYMDISSHEST

-136 VVTGSFY
+136 VVTRSFY
-143 KDAHQKNEVSSFAV
+143 KEAHKKNEASSFAA
-157 ESSVIAGLVSSS
+157 ESSVVAGLVSSS

-174 DAVYKSAK
+174 DGAYKSAK
-182 QKGTFNYPGIT
+182 QKGAFNYPGIT
-193 KGNWSIT
+193 KGYWSVT
-200 DKYLSENTP
+200 DTYSSDNTP

-227 VLGQINHPITTKVE
+227 VLGHKNHPITNQLE
-241 RTMANFVIPSL
+241 RAMANFVIPSL

-274 PKGMQLQSEMKEGPH
+274 PKGLKLKSETNNGPSLQ
-289 AEGRVYEGSDMR
+289 GRVYVGPGMD
-301 LVVTRGPIQRKD
+301 LVVTRGPVTSKSN
-313 HPMVAYPK
+313 PMLTYPNRILK
-321 RVFNDIIYRSS
+321 NFIHNPST
-332 KLLLQNVPIQSAMV
+332 LLLQNVPIQSAMI

-354 IMDQYN
+354 LIDQYN
-360 PGKLSRILHLI
+360 PGKQSRIFHLI
-371 QDDEYSYVMVLSYK
+371 QDDEYDYFMVLSYNDEK
-385 DGKTKYNHLKLRN
+385 AKYNHMELRN

-403 EFKNANQLR
+403 DFKNAKELR
-412 SKIEKKTKK
+412 SKTEIKTKK

>member
-1 MRTCLLLFERCCMKL
+1 MKL

-41 DGQPPVP
+41 EGQPPVP

-136 VVTGSFY
+136 VVTRSFY
-143 KDAHQKNEVSSFAV
+143 KEDHKKNEVSSFAA
-157 ESSVIAGLVSSS
+157 ESSVVAGLVSSS

-182 QKGTFNYPGIT
+182 QKGVFNYPGIT

-200 DKYLSENTP
+200 DKYFSENTP

-227 VLGQINHPITTKVE
+227 VLGHINHPITTKVE
-241 RTMANFVIPSL
+241 STMANFVIPSL

-262 DAVTWGNVTYRL
+262 DAVTWGNVAYRL

-289 AEGRVYEGSDMR
+289 VEGRVYEGPDMR

-321 RVFNDIIYRSS
+321 RVFNDLIYRSS

-403 EFKNANQLR
+403 DFKNANQLR
-412 SKIEKKTKK
+412 SKIEKKLKK

>member
-1 MRTCLLLFERCCMKL
+1 MKL
-16 KSTLLSLAVAVAFTM
+16 KSTLLSLAVTVAFTM

-41 DGQPPVP
+41 EGQPPVP

-67 LNANASAI
+67 LNANASTI

-80 HIYEMLDKQVE
+80 HIYEMLDKQVK
-91 ENKRSVEQAERWKK
+91 ENKRSAENAERWKK
-105 AHDKSMDISSHEST
+105 SHDTYMDISSHEST

-136 VVTGSFY
+136 VVTRSFY
-143 KDAHQKNEVSSFAV
+143 KEAHKKNEASSFAA
-157 ESSVIAGLVSSS
+157 ESSVVAGLVSSS

-174 DAVYKSAK
+174 DGAYKSAK
-182 QKGTFNYPGIT
+182 QKGAFNYPGIT
-193 KGNWSIT
+193 KGYWSVT
-200 DKYLSENTP
+200 DTYSSDNTP

-227 VLGQINHPITTKVE
+227 VLGHKNHPITNQLE
-241 RTMANFVIPSL
+241 RAMANFVIPSL

-274 PKGMQLQSEMKEGPH
+274 PKGLKLKSETNNGPSLQ
-289 AEGRVYEGSDMR
+289 GRVYVGPGMD
-301 LVVTRGPIQRKD
+301 LVVTRGPVTSKSN
-313 HPMVAYPK
+313 PMLTYPNRILK
-321 RVFNDIIYRSS
+321 NFIHNPST
-332 KLLLQNVPIQSAMV
+332 LLLQNVPIQSAMI

-354 IMDQYN
+354 LIDQYN
-360 PGKLSRILHLI
+360 PGKQSRIFHLI
-371 QDDEYSYVMVLSYK
+371 QDDEYDYFMVLSYNDEK
-385 DGKTKYNHLKLRN
+385 AKYNHMELRN

-403 EFKNANQLR
+403 DFKNAKELR
-412 SKIEKKTKK
+412 SKTEIKTKK

>member
-1 MRTCLLLFERCCMKL
+1 MKL

-41 DGQPPVP
+41 EGQPPVP
-48 GADASIPDTAYQ
+48 GADSSIPDTAYQ

-67 LNANASAI
+67 LNANASTI

-80 HIYEMLDKQVE
+80 HIYEMLDKQVK
-91 ENKRSVEQAERWKK
+91 ENKRSAENAERWKK
-105 AHDKSMDISSHEST
+105 SHDTYMDISSHEST

-136 VVTGSFY
+136 VVTRSFY
-143 KDAHQKNEVSSFAV
+143 KEAHKKNEASSFAA
-157 ESSVIAGLVSSS
+157 ESSVVAGLVSSS

-174 DAVYKSAK
+174 DGAYKSAK
-182 QKGTFNYPGIT
+182 QKGAFNYPGIT
-193 KGNWSIT
+193 KGYWSVT
-200 DKYLSENTP
+200 DTYSSDNTP

-227 VLGQINHPITTKVE
+227 VLGHKNHPITNQLE
-241 RTMANFVIPSL
+241 RAMANFVIPSL

-274 PKGMQLQSEMKEGPH
+274 PKGLKLKSETNNGPSLQ
-289 AEGRVYEGSDMR
+289 GRVYVGPGMD
-301 LVVTRGPIQRKD
+301 LVVTRGPVTSKSN
-313 HPMVAYPK
+313 PMLTYPNCILK
-321 RVFNDIIYRSS
+321 NFIHNPST
-332 KLLLQNVPIQSAMV
+332 LLLQNVPIQSAMI

-354 IMDQYN
+354 LIDQYN
-360 PGKLSRILHLI
+360 PGKQSRIFHLI
-371 QDDEYSYVMVLSYK
+371 QDDEYDYFMVLSYNDEK
-385 DGKTKYNHLKLRN
+385 AKYNHMELRN

-403 EFKNANQLR
+403 DFKNAKELR
-412 SKIEKKTKK
+412 SKTEIKTKK

>member
-1 MRTCLLLFERCCMKL
+1 MKL

-48 GADASIPDTAYQ
+48 GADSSIPDTAYQ

-67 LNANASAI
+67 LNANASTI

-80 HIYEMLDKQVE
+80 HIYEMLDKQVK
-91 ENKRSVEQAERWKK
+91 ENKRSAENAERWKK
-105 AHDKSMDISSHEST
+105 SHDTYMDISSHEST

-136 VVTGSFY
+136 VVTRSFY
-143 KDAHQKNEVSSFAV
+143 KEAHKKNEASSFAA
-157 ESSVIAGLVSSS
+157 ESSVVAGLVSSS

-174 DAVYKSAK
+174 DGAYKSAK
-182 QKGTFNYPGIT
+182 QKGAFNYPGIT
-193 KGNWSIT
+193 KGYWSVT
-200 DKYLSENTP
+200 DTYSSDNTP

-222 HNYVA
+222 HNYVV
-227 VLGQINHPITTKVE
+227 VLGHKNHPITNQLE
-241 RTMANFVIPSL
+241 RAMANFVIPSL

-274 PKGMQLQSEMKEGPH
+274 PKGLKLKSETNNGPSLQ
-289 AEGRVYEGSDMR
+289 GRVYVGPGMD
-301 LVVTRGPIQRKD
+301 LVVTRGPVTSKSN
-313 HPMVAYPK
+313 PMLTYPNRILK
-321 RVFNDIIYRSS
+321 NFIHNPST
-332 KLLLQNVPIQSAMV
+332 LLLQNVPIQSAMI

-354 IMDQYN
+354 LIDQYN
-360 PGKLSRILHLI
+360 PGKQSRIFHLI
-371 QDDEYSYVMVLSYK
+371 QDDEYDYFMVLSYNDEK
-385 DGKTKYNHLKLRN
+385 AKYNHMELRN

-403 EFKNANQLR
+403 DFKNAKELR
-412 SKIEKKTKK
+412 SKTEIKTKK

>member
-1 MRTCLLLFERCCMKL
+1 MKL

-41 DGQPPVP
+41 EGQPPVP
-48 GADASIPDTAYQ
+48 GADSSIPDTAYQ

-67 LNANASAI
+67 LNANASTI

-80 HIYEMLDKQVE
+80 HIYEMLDKQVK
-91 ENKRSVEQAERWKK
+91 ENKRSAENAERWKK
-105 AHDKSMDISSHEST
+105 SHDTYMDISSHEST

-136 VVTGSFY
+136 VVTRSFY
-143 KDAHQKNEVSSFAV
+143 KEAHKKNEASSFAA
-157 ESSVIAGLVSSS
+157 ESSVVAGLVSSS

-174 DAVYKSAK
+174 DGAYKSAK
-182 QKGTFNYPGIT
+182 QKGAFNYPGIT
-193 KGNWSIT
+193 KGYWSVT
-200 DKYLSENTP
+200 DTYSSDNTP

-227 VLGQINHPITTKVE
+227 VLGHKNHPITNQLE
-241 RTMANFVIPSL
+241 RAMANFVIPSL

-274 PKGMQLQSEMKEGPH
+274 PKGLKLKSETNNGPSLQ
-289 AEGRVYEGSDMR
+289 GRVYVGPGMD
-301 LVVTRGPIQRKD
+301 LVVTRGPVTSKSN
-313 HPMVAYPK
+313 PMLTYPNRILK
-321 RVFNDIIYRSS
+321 NFIHNPST
-332 KLLLQNVPIQSAMV
+332 LLLQNVPIQSAMI

-354 IMDQYN
+354 LIDQYN
-360 PGKLSRILHLI
+360 PGKQSRIFHLI
-371 QDDEYSYVMVLSYK
+371 QDDEYDYFMVLSYNDEK
-385 DGKTKYNHLKLRN
+385 AKYNHMELRN
-398 MMEYL
+398 MIEYL
-403 EFKNANQLR
+403 DFKNAKELR
-412 SKIEKKTKK
+412 SKTEIKTKK

>member
-1 MRTCLLLFERCCMKL
+1 MKL

-41 DGQPPVP
+41 EGQPPVP
-48 GADASIPDTAYQ
+48 GADASIPDAAYQ
-60 NYRYGEA
+60 NYRFGEA

-136 VVTGSFY
+136 AVTGSFY
-143 KDAHQKNEVSSFAV
+143 KDAHQKNEVSSFAI

-182 QKGTFNYPGIT
+182 QKGAFNYPGIT

-200 DKYLSENTP
+200 DKYVSENTP

-227 VLGQINHPITTKVE
+227 VLGHINHPITNQVE
-241 RTMANFVIPSL
+241 RAMANFVIPSL
-252 QPIDDVDRTS
+252 QPIDDVDHTS

-289 AEGRVYEGSDMR
+289 TEGRIYEGPDMR

-403 EFKNANQLR
+403 DFKNANQLR
-412 SKIEKKTKK
+412 SKIEKKLKK

>member
-1 MRTCLLLFERCCMKL
+1 MKL

-48 GADASIPDTAYQ
+48 GADSSIPDTAYQ

-80 HIYEMLDKQVE
+80 HIYEMLDKQVQ
-91 ENKRSVEQAERWKK
+91 ENKRNVEDAERWKK

-182 QKGTFNYPGIT
+182 QKGAFNYPGIT

-227 VLGQINHPITTKVE
+227 VLGHINHPITTKVE
-241 RTMANFVIPSL
+241 STMANFVIPSL

-274 PKGMQLQSEMKEGPH
+274 PKGLKLKSETNNGPSLQ
-289 AEGRVYEGSDMR
+289 GRVYVGPGMD
-301 LVVTRGPIQRKD
+301 LVVTRGPVTSKSN
-313 HPMVAYPK
+313 PMLTYPNRILK
-321 RVFNDIIYRSS
+321 NFIHNPST
-332 KLLLQNVPIQSAMV
+332 LLLQNVPIQSAMI

-354 IMDQYN
+354 LIDQYN
-360 PGKLSRILHLI
+360 PGKQSRIFHLI
-371 QDDEYSYVMVLSYK
+371 QDDEYDYFMVLSYNDEK
-385 DGKTKYNHLKLRN
+385 AKYNHMELRN

-403 EFKNANQLR
+403 DFKNAKELR
-412 SKIEKKTKK
+412 SKTEIKTKK

>member
-1 MRTCLLLFERCCMKL
+1 MKL
-16 KSTLLSLAVAVAFTM
+16 KSTLLSLAVALAFTI

-41 DGQPPVP
+41 EGQPPVP

-80 HIYEMLDKQVE
+80 HIYEMLDKQVQ
-91 ENKRSVEQAERWKK
+91 ENKRNVEDAERWKK

-119 VILLHEGDHR
+119 VILLHEGEHR

-136 VVTGSFY
+136 GVTRSFY
-143 KDAHQKNEVSSFAV
+143 KESHKKDGIASFAG
-157 ESSVIAGLVSSS
+157 ENSAITGLVSFS

-174 DAVYKSAK
+174 DAAYKSAK
-182 QKGTFNYPGIT
+182 QKGAFNYPGIT
-193 KGNWSIT
+193 KGYWSIT
-200 DKYLSENTP
+200 DKYYGENTP
-209 LMMAAVTFDKQPN
+209 LMLAAVTFDKQPN

-227 VLGQINHPITTKVE
+227 ALGHINHPITTKVE
-241 RTMANFVIPSL
+241 STMANFVIPSL
-252 QPIDDVDRTS
+252 QPIDDVDGTS

-289 AEGRVYEGSDMR
+289 AEGRVYVGPDMR
-301 LVVTRGPIQRKD
+301 LVVTRGPIQIKD

-321 RVFNDIIYRSS
+321 RVFKDLIYRSS

-403 EFKNANQLR
+403 DFKNANQLR
-412 SKIEKKTKK
+412 SKIEKKLKK